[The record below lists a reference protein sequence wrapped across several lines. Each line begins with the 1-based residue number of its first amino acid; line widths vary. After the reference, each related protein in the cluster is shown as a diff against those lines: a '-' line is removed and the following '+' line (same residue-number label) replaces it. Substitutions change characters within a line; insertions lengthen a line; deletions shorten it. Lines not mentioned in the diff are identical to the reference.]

1 MANPIAFAERPI
13 RIGIAL
19 LFGIALLLPIL
30 IMGTTDAAQVQDR
43 SIRLSNSATS
53 ATPVE
58 YRIEFKVPSTTAIE
72 AIVVDICAGSPI
84 IGVACV
90 APTAF
95 DWGTPTIS
103 SATIGA
109 TDISGWTEGVLNTG
123 RTFTTSTAGVGV
135 TPAANDTVV
144 IVVTGVDN
152 PSTLGTFYGR
162 MITISDDTTVAGYL
176 ATDGDTHTGY
186 IDSGGAAMSTTTN
199 LTVTARVQETLQFC
213 VYSDDQPDATATCG
227 TQSAVNIP
235 DDTNPIGSA
244 AVSTANGFFKVASN
258 ALTGVQIRMWSDN
271 GVGGVLESGAN
282 TIDAFAG
289 AVCTADSTNT
299 SLEQFGMRVSVAGT
313 GLTAAAPYNCGA
325 GNHGWDPAV
334 VGATYGDI
342 VASTA
347 TASDVYESTME
358 FAAKSALTTAAGV
371 YSSPLNYIATG
382 LY

>member
-1 MANPIAFAERPI
+1 M
-13 RIGIAL
+13 
-19 LFGIALLLPIL
+19 
-30 IMGTTDAAQVQDR
+30 
-43 SIRLSNSATS
+43 
-53 ATPVE
+53 E
-58 YRIEFKVPSTTAIE
+58 YRIEFEVPSTTTIE

-95 DWGTPTIS
+95 DWGTPTPTIS

-109 TDISGWTEGVLNTG
+109 TDISTWTEGSLNAG

-135 TPAANDTVV
+135 TPSANDVV
-144 IVVTGVDN
+144 TIVVTGVDN

-244 AVSTANGFFKVASN
+244 AVSTANGYFKVASN
-258 ALTGVQIRMWSDN
+258 ALTGVTVRMWSDN

-289 AVCTADSTNT
+289 GVCTADSTNS
-299 SLEQFGMRVSVAGT
+299 SLEQFGMRVSVSGT
-313 GLTAAAPYNCGA
+313 GLTATAPYNCGA
-325 GNHGWDPAV
+325 GNHGWDP
-334 VGATYGDI
+334 
-342 VASTA
+342 
-347 TASDVYESTME
+347 
-358 FAAKSALTTAAGV
+358 LQ
-371 YSSPLNYIATG
+371 
-382 LY
+382 